1 MYDKGAVVN
10 FDLILPSIPGDI
22 NDRNS
27 WVGKVLFCL
36 EDKFEMEYFSGGE
49 RCIFR
54 IVKEK

>member
-36 EDKFEMEYFSGGE
+36 EAQSLQRRAGQD
-49 RCIFR
+49 
-54 IVKEK
+54 